1 MEDSFLLLHVMG
13 DIIPEKSTLLQLR
26 KLYESGFM
34 RVGWDGFKDDGPD
47 QTKLNSQGLFNTFH
61 GWMDGTAMSLHLL
74 PIVVS
79 LRASYTKTNQTKP
92 NPPSLV

>member
-1 MEDSFLLLHVMG
+1 
-13 DIIPEKSTLLQLR
+13 
-26 KLYESGFM
+26 M

-47 QTKLNSQGLFNTFH
+47 QTKLNSQGLFNTVH
-61 GWMDGTAMSLHLL
+61 GWMELLCLIHLL
-74 PIVVS
+74 PIVIS